1 MAALARNEG
10 SKMMGETKKILKKLV
25 CAGIIT
31 LALTVCAREVRA
43 ELIFENILVTT
54 EPGEQLRPAVW
65 GNYIVWSGKG
75 NTVYDISQRRL
86 VEMPGLPT
94 RIDTVVNEIAI
105 YGNKIIWEGS
115 TGYYDID
122 SQQMMYP
129 EGLSIGSR
137 PAIYNNKIVWRD
149 SIGYYN
155 IDLQQMVY
163 PEGLSIGDQPAIN
176 NNKIVWEDSTGYYDI
191 DSQQMF
197 YPEGLDIDWAPAI
210 YNNKIVWSRAS
221 GYYDIDLQQMVYPEG
236 FSIGNDPDI
245 FDDNIVWW
253 YGAVPSPPSNIFVW
267 DHVNGTRQITE
278 SGLSFYPKIYN
289 DIVVWEDLRN
299 GNWDIYMAVIPEPST
314 IVLFGTGLA
323 VLISHRRKRFNFH

>member
-1 MAALARNEG
+1 MTAKG
-10 SKMMGETKKILKKLV
+10 KKTLKNMV

-31 LALTVCAREVRA
+31 LALTVCAREVKA
-43 ELIFENILVTT
+43 ELIFENIPVTR

-94 RIDTVVNEIAI
+94 RIDTAVNEIAI
-105 YGNKIIWEGS
+105 YGNKIIWERS

-122 SQQMMYP
+122 SQKMIYP
-129 EGLSIGSR
+129 AGLSIGRR
-137 PAIYNNKIVWRD
+137 PAIHSNKIVWRD
-149 SIGYYN
+149 STGYYDIDLQQIVYAEGLPIISGDPAIHDERIIWEGSTGYYD

-163 PEGLSIGDQPAIN
+163 PEGLDIGWD
-176 NNKIVWEDSTGYYDI
+176 
-191 DSQQMF
+191 
-197 YPEGLDIDWAPAI
+197 PAI
-210 YNNKIVWSRAS
+210 YNNKIVWRGAS

-236 FSIGNDPDI
+236 LSIGIESDI

-253 YGAVPSPPSNIFVW
+253 SGAIPTPPSNIFMW
-267 DHVNGTRQITE
+267 DPVNGTTQITE
-278 SGLSFYPKIYN
+278 SGCSFCPKIYN

-314 IVLFGTGLA
+314 MVLLGTGLA
-323 VLISHRRKRFNFH
+323 FLLSHRHRRFNFH